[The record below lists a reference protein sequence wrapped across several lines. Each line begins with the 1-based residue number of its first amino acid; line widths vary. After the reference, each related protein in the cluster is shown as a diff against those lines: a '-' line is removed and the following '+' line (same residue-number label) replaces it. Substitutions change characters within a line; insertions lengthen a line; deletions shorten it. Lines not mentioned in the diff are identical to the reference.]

1 MNKLA
6 LLLVAAAA
14 ATTAYAGTNTYTDFV
29 AWTKKHHKIY
39 SSPEEHAQRYTNFK
53 SNLHMIESLNSLS
66 NGATFK
72 LNKFADMSFDEFSST
87 YLSPMRVPKRPSTH
101 LTFSSFKAY
110 PESLDWRDKGAV
122 NTIKDQASCGSC
134 WAFSAVGNLEG
145 AYYVAHGI
153 LPYLSE
159 QQLVDCDHGC
169 MVIDNETSCDM
180 GCDGGLPIVAFQY
193 VLKNGMMAA
202 ADYKYTGVGG
212 ACNYV
217 AEKATYKFSDAMV
230 VEDNEE
236 AMVAALNE
244 YGPLSVGVDA
254 TFWSF
259 YSSGIYDSLCSST
272 TLNHGVVLVGYG
284 SQGEKN
290 YWIIRN
296 SWGGSWGES
305 GYMKLIRGKNKC
317 GINTLVST
325 IIP

>member
-6 LLLVAAAA
+6 FLLVAAAA
-14 ATTAYAGTNTYTDFV
+14 STAFAASNTYADFV

-39 SSPEEHAQRYTNFK
+39 SSPEEHTQRYTNYK
-53 SNLHMIESLNSLS
+53 TNLHLIESLNSLS
-66 NGATFK
+66 NGAKFQA
-72 LNKFADMSFDEFSST
+72 NRFADMSFAEFSST
-87 YLSPMRVPKRPSTH
+87 YLSPMTVPKHVTSRLS
-101 LTFSSFKAY
+101 LNSFKAY
-110 PESLDWRDKGAV
+110 PESLDWREKGAV
-122 NTIKDQASCGSC
+122 NGIKDQASCGSC

-145 AYYVAHGI
+145 AYYVAHKV
-153 LPYLSE
+153 LPKLSE

-169 MVIDNETSCDM
+169 MVIDNETSCDS
-180 GCDGGLPIVAFQY
+180 GCNGGLPIVAFQY
-193 VLKNGMMAA
+193 VLKNGMMSSN
-202 ADYKYTGVGG
+202 DYGYTGVEGG
-212 ACNYV
+212 CKYDAS
-217 AEKATYKFSDAMV
+217 KAIYKFSEAVV

-272 TLNHGVVLVGYG
+272 TLNHGVTLVGYG
-284 SQGEKN
+284 SQGGKN

-305 GYMKLIRGKNKC
+305 GYMKLVRGKNKC
-317 GINTLVST
+317 GINSLVST